1 MLCFCIQ
8 RAAPNLASQALRNDG
23 FRTVLLE
30 SSLHCNYSFYLFL
43 ARVLL
48 MEFHCV
54 LQLLD
59 GCVAGG
65 VVGISLCFAASG
77 SFPPCK
83 WHFMSG

>member
-1 MLCFCIQ
+1 MLRVSIQ
-8 RAAPNLASQALRNDG
+8 RVAPNLASQALRNDG

-30 SSLHCNYSFYLFL
+30 SSLHCNYSVYLFL
-43 ARVLL
+43 VCVLL

-65 VVGISLCFAASG
+65 
-77 SFPPCK
+77 
-83 WHFMSG
+83 